1 MVGGL
6 KNAAIQGGT
15 IVLSMYAT
23 RMLANKIVPMIPGV
37 DKLGVHKG
45 PATAA
50 LMVVIMGAITSKVGA
65 LKRFRAATLTGT
77 SISLADQLIR
87 AYAPDSVKKFIG
99 LESDEGVYDEAL
111 GDYVQTAAYEQE
123 LGMGDYVETAAFEQE
138 LGDMSQG
145 QMDEELGAEEEL
157 GDYVETAGFGDAP
170 QLPAHLPRG
179 VTPGA
184 FGRGHMLAAVPK
196 KKFIAP
202 VPQKSFIK
210 QVPEWSSAWDQK
222 GLYSGIFGK

>member
-123 LGMGDYVETAAFEQE
+123 LGMGDYVETA
-138 LGDMSQG
+138 
-145 QMDEELGAEEEL
+145 
-157 GDYVETAGFGDAP
+157 GFGDAP

-210 QVPEWSSAWDQK
+210 QVPEWSSAWDQR